1 MRNDTEMELKDHV
14 REMRNRLLVCIIF
27 FVIAFALFMYKAN
40 DVLSLFLSLANGTD
54 IRKQFA
60 FLYPQE
66 IFIQY
71 LSISFLLAVVVS
83 IPVLLYEIGMF
94 IVPAVEHKVTFFLFL
109 VLAGILFYIGMVF
122 CIFIMLPFVM
132 TYFAEIN
139 SHVQA
144 TGMISIEKYMSLIK
158 TMILAFGVVF
168 EIPVVTI
175 IFSKIGIFTPERM
188 VKFRS
193 PFIVIAFIIGAMI
206 TPPDITSQIIVAVPM
221 VILYQIS
228 YIICKQMYKNINT
241 K

>member
-1 MRNDTEMELKDHV
+1 MRNDTEMELKDHI

-27 FVIAFALFMYKAN
+27 FVIAFVLFMYKAN

-83 IPVLLYEIGMF
+83 IPVILYEIGMF

-175 IFSKIGIFTPERM
+175 IFSKIGIFTPKRM

-241 K
+241 E

>member
-1 MRNDTEMELKDHV
+1 MRNDTEMELKDHI

-83 IPVLLYEIGMF
+83 IPVILYEIGMF

-228 YIICKQMYKNINT
+228 YIICKKIYKNINT

>member
-1 MRNDTEMELKDHV
+1 MRNDTEMELKDHI

-83 IPVLLYEIGMF
+83 IPVILYEIGMF

-109 VLAGILFYIGMVF
+109 VLAGILFYIGMIF

-228 YIICKQMYKNINT
+228 YIICKKMYKNINT
-241 K
+241 E

>member
-1 MRNDTEMELKDHV
+1 MRNDTEMELKDHI
-14 REMRNRLLVCIIF
+14 REMRNRLLVCIVF

-83 IPVLLYEIGMF
+83 IPVILYEIGMF

-122 CIFIMLPFVM
+122 CILIMLPFVM

-158 TMILAFGVVF
+158 TMILAFGIVF

-241 K
+241 E

>member
-1 MRNDTEMELKDHV
+1 MRNDTEMELKDHI

-71 LSISFLLAVVVS
+71 LSISFLLAVIVS
-83 IPVLLYEIGMF
+83 IPVILYEIGMF
-94 IVPAVEHKVTFFLFL
+94 IVPAVERKVTFFLFII
-109 VLAGILFYIGMVF
+109 LAGILFYIGMAF

-132 TYFAEIN
+132 TYFAGIN
-139 SHVQA
+139 SQVQA

-188 VKFRS
+188 AKFRS
-193 PFIVIAFIIGAMI
+193 PFIVIAFIVGAMI

-221 VILYQIS
+221 VVLYQIS
-228 YIICKQMYKNINT
+228 YIICKRMYKNVNT
-241 K
+241 E

>member
-1 MRNDTEMELKDHV
+1 MRNDTEMELKDHI

-83 IPVLLYEIGMF
+83 IPVILYEIGMF

-228 YIICKQMYKNINT
+228 YIICKKMYKNINT

>member
-1 MRNDTEMELKDHV
+1 MRNDTEMELKDHI

-83 IPVLLYEIGMF
+83 IPVILYEIGMF

-228 YIICKQMYKNINT
+228 YIICKKMYKNINT
-241 K
+241 E